1 MDGVHFVTHPGRY
14 TYKECD
20 ERISFKSEYMQ
31 NSVLVEEGAYPSIE
45 SSWSYH
51 WVAKPIFMMAKKIE
65 TTYYFECSWR
75 VPLAKDGIKNTITRK
90 IILDTEA
97 KLVVIID
104 EDMFGNALTQNF
116 IVPSRQSSDVYSRF
130 WTNGEMSTEQ
140 VYYSKRYN
148 TQEEGDRL
156 TIKNQ
161 SGIMLTCIAL
171 QTYFVAKEKLIRLDD
186 QNEFRGLKLNCR
198 TEQGEL
204 TLYYVPEDVSNG
216 LKYMKDSDGNL
227 IYGKLNI
234 NKKGATIRLL

>member
-1 MDGVHFVTHPGRY
+1 
-14 TYKECD
+14 
-20 ERISFKSEYMQ
+20 
-31 NSVLVEEGAYPSIE
+31 
-45 SSWSYH
+45 
-51 WVAKPIFMMAKKIE
+51 
-65 TTYYFECSWR
+65 
-75 VPLAKDGIKNTITRK
+75 
-90 IILDTEA
+90 
-97 KLVVIID
+97 
-104 EDMFGNALTQNF
+104 MFGNTLTQNF
-116 IVPSRQSSDVYSRF
+116 IVPSRKSSDVYSKF

-148 TQEEGDRL
+148 TQEEGNRL

-171 QTYFVAKEKLIRLDD
+171 EPYFVAKEKILRLDD

-227 IYGKLNI
+227 IYGNLNI
-234 NKKGATIRLL
+234 NKKGTTIRLL